1 MRVKK
6 SNNGVHAWLRAPFLH
21 CGGVIGQSSPP
32 MPTQRRYMMELELLG
47 SNMPNTRV
55 ASSQPVSGAG
65 T

>member
-1 MRVKK
+1 MAASPFPTLWRPVWAVLTT
-6 SNNGVHAWLRAPFLH
+6 NADPTAVPEGV
-21 CGGVIGQSSPP
+21 
-32 MPTQRRYMMELELLG
+32 LELLG